1 MNWDEYINSKGKRT
15 WDSYTSDGNLL
26 RIVQEDE
33 SGEQY
38 NVKVFHHISSK
49 GLLGQ
54 DAAASF
60 AEAESVCTK
69 IVEFNKLAKTV

>member
-26 RIVQEDE
+26 RIVQED
-33 SGEQY
+33 GDVEQY

-49 GLLGQ
+49 GLIGQ
-54 DAAASF
+54 DQVTSF
-60 AEAESVCTK
+60 SEAESVCTK